1 MSYNARWVRP
11 LAFQRWVRAAKA
23 YPTTSMAGQVRAL
36 WRKASQRKATDEGLP
51 ATTRAICPSCLCRG
65 TKTAFSAGKP
75 SATRTNQYICLCRGS
90 ETAFSARKPFA
101 THTKRHLRLCRD
113 KRGRSFVLD
122 ISTARRT
129 GHCQKDGHRRDS
141 HQRDG
146 HQARGTFTA
155 GKTATSKMTIER
167 ITLEMKTI
175 ECGYGHQR

>member
-36 WRKASQRKATDEGLP
+36 WRKASHRKATDESPTERRRNERLP
-51 ATTRAICPSCLCRG
+51 TKACLPRHGPFAHPVCV
-65 TKTAFSAGKP
+65 A
-75 SATRTNQYICLCRGS
+75 
-90 ETAFSARKPFA
+90 ARKPRFRSGNPP
-101 THTKRHLRLCRD
+101 RHV
-113 KRGRSFVLD
+113 RSGTSVCVVASGD
-122 ISTARRT
+122 DPSSSTAVRRT

-146 HQARGTFTA
+146 HQARGTFTS